1 MSHPRGLSAEEA
13 AAWEKVA
20 ATVKPLDPQPKAV
33 PTKRLHA
40 ASSQPETKSAPPKA
54 SAAPKRKLQ
63 QRADPVA
70 STPPAQAR
78 QAGLDSHWERRLK
91 GGTLAPDFTLDLHG
105 HGLDAAYSRLMSGVA
120 QARAMEA
127 RTILLVTGK
136 PRPVASAD
144 RGSSRGAIRA
154 KVLDWLAASSH
165 HSAIAAVRSAH
176 RRHGG
181 EGALY
186 IVLKRPR

>member
-20 ATVKPLDPQPKAV
+20 ATVKPLDPQPIAA

-40 ASSQPETKSAPPKA
+40 VSSQLETNAPPPKA
-54 SAAPKRKLQ
+54 AAVPKRKTP
-63 QRADPVA
+63 QRSEPAA
-70 STPPAQAR
+70 ILPPTQTR
-78 QAGLDSHWERRLK
+78 QTGLDSHWERRLK

-127 RTILLVTGK
+127 RTILLVTGR
-136 PRPVASAD
+136 PRPVAAAD

-186 IVLKRPR
+186 IILKRQ